1 MAKSGIP
8 SLLFT
13 SALVL
18 GLGLAGAGWY
28 WWSQRLAEPVRYIT
42 APATRATLTQA
53 VTATGDLQPVTTVEV
68 SSQISGLVLELLV
81 DFNSPVKAGQVLARI
96 DPATYESRLRQSR
109 AELSNS
115 RANYDLV
122 RLNTDRV
129 RSLFERNLVSQQELD
144 QANAQ
149 LSQAQAQLEIRQ
161 AAVENVE
168 VDLARCAIIAPIDG
182 IVIDRKIEVG
192 KTVAASLNA
201 PTLFTIAND
210 LTRMQINA
218 SVAEADIGQ
227 IADGQLVNFTVDAF
241 PDRRFTGT
249 VAQIRNFP
257 TVASNVV
264 VYPVIIDVVNPGG
277 RLKPGMT
284 ANVDIVIAERPAA
297 LTFPNAALRVRVP
310 EGVTVLPAPAAPT
323 APTADPAARAG
334 LPPADRDTIRALMT
348 EAGFAGGGPPTPQIM
363 ARVRDLAAAR
373 GFSIPERGGRSG
385 PGGGGGGRSG
395 GTEDSR
401 PATRTLYTLVGEGP
415 AAKLQALTVVT
426 GITDGSRTEVLSG
439 LDENTPLV
447 TTIIAPNA
455 PNAPTATNPFGG
467 TRRF

>member
-1 MAKSGIP
+1 MTKTGISG
-8 SLLFT
+8 LLLT
-13 SALVL
+13 SALLV
-18 GLGLAGAGWY
+18 GLAAGGWY
-28 WWSQRLAEPVRYIT
+28 WWSHRQSEPVRYIT

-81 DFNSPVKAGQVLARI
+81 DFNAPVKAGQVLARI
-96 DPATYESRLRQSR
+96 DPASYESRLRQSR

-161 AAVENVE
+161 AAVENIE
-168 VDLARCAIIAPIDG
+168 VDLARCEIIAPIDG

-227 IADGQLVNFTVDAF
+227 IADGQSVNFTVDAF
-241 PDRRFTGT
+241 PDRHFTGT

-297 LTFPNAALRVRVP
+297 LTLPNAALRVRVP
-310 EGVTVLPAPAAPT
+310 AGVTVLPAPSVASADSSAPAMLT
-323 APTADPAARAG
+323 
-334 LPPADRDTIRALMT
+334 PADRDTIRALMT
-348 EAGFAGGGPPTPQIM
+348 EAGFAGGGPPSPEVM
-363 ARVRDLAAAR
+363 ARVRELASAR
-373 GFSIPERGGRSG
+373 GLSIPERGDRSG
-385 PGGGGGGRSG
+385 VGGDGGGRSG
-395 GTEDSR
+395 GLADSR
-401 PATRTLYTLVGEGP
+401 PGTRTLYTLVGEGA

-447 TTIIAPNA
+447 ITIIAPNA
-455 PNAPTATNPFGG
+455 ANAAPATNPFGS

>member
-8 SLLFT
+8 RLLFT
-13 SALVL
+13 SALVV
-18 GLGLAGAGWY
+18 GLAAGGWY
-28 WWSQRLAEPVRYIT
+28 WWSQRSSEPVRYIT
-42 APATRATLTQA
+42 TPVTRATLTQA

-109 AELSNS
+109 AEFSNS

-168 VDLARCAIIAPIDG
+168 VDLARCEIIAPIDG

-227 IADGQLVNFTVDAF
+227 IADGQPVNFTVDAF

-297 LTFPNAALRVRVP
+297 LTLPNAALRVRVP
-310 EGVTVLPAPAAPT
+310 EGVTVLPAAAVT
-323 APTADPAARAG
+323 NADPAAPAA

-348 EAGFAGGGPPTPQIM
+348 EAGFAGGGPPSPEVM
-363 ARVRDLAAAR
+363 ARVRELAAAR
-373 GFSIPERGGRSG
+373 GLSIPDRGGA
-385 PGGGGGGRSG
+385 RSG
-395 GTEDSR
+395 GAADSR
-401 PATRTLYTLVGEGP
+401 PTTRTLYTLVGEGP
-415 AAKLQALTVVT
+415 TAKLQALTVVT

-439 LDENTPLV
+439 LEENTPLV

-455 PNAPTATNPFGG
+455 TSATNPFGSA
-467 TRRF
+467 RRF